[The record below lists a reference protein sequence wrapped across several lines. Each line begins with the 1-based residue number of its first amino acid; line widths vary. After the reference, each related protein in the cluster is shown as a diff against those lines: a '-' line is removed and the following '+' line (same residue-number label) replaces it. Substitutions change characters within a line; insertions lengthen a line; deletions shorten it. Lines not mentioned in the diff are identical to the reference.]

1 LPTLKLLFIALLFE
15 HLIAPI
21 AIFVVVQHP
30 DALGWIQKP
39 TLTDAVNF
47 AELFTG
53 DGGIWLF
60 MAYLGLCAVAC
71 FTVLSEKD
79 RWGVRLLLLWMLL
92 PPVIVFAA
100 SFLKPM
106 FDARYL
112 VMCVPALVILAARGI
127 VPMWDM
133 PVVRYWAAPVALAA
147 VILLSVSGITRYFR
161 HNDLGDWRTA
171 VSYIAD
177 RTKPGDGAIFWI
189 PDTHSYS
196 YYARGRAVPDVLYPD
211 DPWHPLSLEEIANI
225 TSARTRVWLIL
236 YGEADDPDQ
245 VSFLKSSLTIDFH
258 LQKEQT
264 VSAQYPITIA
274 LYERRSP
281 VAAE

>member
-1 LPTLKLLFIALLFE
+1 MVAHGVFGTVRSGMFHGTLRKGSMGGSTSPSLDVVAAR
-15 HLIAPI
+15 HSVRCLISKAD
-21 AIFVVVQHP
+21 VRR
-30 DALGWIQKP
+30 
-39 TLTDAVNF
+39 TLHGHV
-47 AELFTG
+47 
-53 DGGIWLF
+53 
-60 MAYLGLCAVAC
+60 CAG
-71 FTVLSEKD
+71 S
-79 RWGVRLLLLWMLL
+79 
-92 PPVIVFAA
+92 
-100 SFLKPM
+100 
-106 FDARYL
+106 
-112 VMCVPALVILAARGI
+112 LVILAARGI
-127 VPMWDM
+127 VSMWDM
-133 PVVRYWAAPVALAA
+133 QVLRYWAAPVALAA

-245 VSFLKSSLTIDFH
+245 VSFLKSSLAIDFH

-274 LYERRSP
+274 LYERKST